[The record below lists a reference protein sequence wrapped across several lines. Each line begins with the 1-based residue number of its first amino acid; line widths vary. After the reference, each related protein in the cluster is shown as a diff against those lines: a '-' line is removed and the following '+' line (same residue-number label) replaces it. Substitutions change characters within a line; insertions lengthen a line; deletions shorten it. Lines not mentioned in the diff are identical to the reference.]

1 MGRITVIVDDDI
13 DVTSTPEILWAM
25 ATRWDPKTQTDII
38 DGCYS
43 GYIDPLISP
52 EKRAVNDHTTARIII
67 YAVKPYHWKDK
78 FPVVNTVSKDYS
90 QQIEAKWKDK
100 LRFLGGTPTE

>member
-13 DVTSTPEILWAM
+13 DITNTAEVLWALS
-25 ATRWDPKTQTDII
+25 TRWDPRTQTDII

-52 EKRAVNDHTTARIII
+52 EKRDLNDITTARIII
-67 YAVKPYHWKDK
+67 YAVKPWHWKDK
-78 FPVVNTVSKDYS
+78 FPVVNTVPAEYS
-90 QQIEAKWKDK
+90 RQIENKWKSK
-100 LRFLGGTPTE
+100 LKFLQE